1 VSYFENL
8 LIMKKIGI
16 AADHG
21 GYSMKEF
28 LTTELRKNG
37 YMVTDFGNDLY
48 DKNDDFPDYVL
59 PLARAVASGA
69 VSRGIAVCGSG
80 VGACIAANKIG
91 GVRASLV
98 TESFSAHQGV
108 EDDDMNLMCLGGR
121 VTGQNLAWELVTT
134 FLNAKF
140 KNEERHNRRL
150 NKIVQA
156 EKQTVGT

>member
-1 VSYFENL
+1 
-8 LIMKKIGI
+8 
-16 AADHG
+16 
-21 GYSMKEF
+21 MKEF